1 MTAPRQFFHLAG
13 QVWMRGPSF
22 EGLPPTVILLDDA
35 TQVEILDDLK
45 VLQDAA
51 RAVGARDLRVETMRR
66 AYQLQYARLVS
77 KLPASEAR
85 AA

>member
-1 MTAPRQFFHLAG
+1 MTAPRLFFHLAG
-13 QVWMRGPSF
+13 GVFMRLGSS
-22 EGLPPTVILLDDA
+22 VVRVDDE

-51 RAVGARDLRVETMRR
+51 RAAGDVDLRVETMRR
-66 AYQLQYARLVS
+66 AAQLQHARLVAL
-77 KLPASEAR
+77 LPADTQRS